1 MPPETEV
8 TLLPNETRR
17 NHDLAH
23 LEDLALKSAADYFGA
38 ELLHWLGI
46 PGKMIRSSPTEIV
59 ELETRHMYE
68 DFLFELEDGTWC
80 HFEFESDAITPED
93 LKRFRE
99 YEATTAT
106 TARRVNAPVITYVIC
121 SSKASR
127 LLDHIT
133 EGINTYHVKV
143 IRLKDHDQKVLLD
156 SLKEKASSGLD
167 RTDIIPLL
175 LSPLMAES
183 DNRKTC
189 ILQGIR
195 ILKITENKHF
205 FSQNEI
211 RKMEAILYAFALK
224 FLDDDSLNIVKE
236 EIAMTKLGQM
246 IWDDAQ
252 TQASERYSKLILIL
266 DKEKKNDLIIK
277 VASDP
282 DFREELYRKY
292 GI

>member
-1 MPPETEV
+1 M
-8 TLLPNETRR
+8 
-17 NHDLAH
+17 
-23 LEDLALKSAADYFGA
+23 
-38 ELLHWLGI
+38 
-46 PGKMIRSSPTEIV
+46 
-59 ELETRHMYE
+59 
-68 DFLFELEDGTWC
+68 
-80 HFEFESDAITPED
+80 
-93 LKRFRE
+93 
-99 YEATTAT
+99 
-106 TARRVNAPVITYVIC
+106 IC

-175 LSPLMAES
+175 LSPLMAEEET
-183 DNRKTC
+183 RKDC

-195 ILKITENKHF
+195 ILKITEEKHIF
-205 FSQNEI
+205 PQNEI

-224 FLDDDSLNIVKE
+224 YFRGINLAAIKE
-236 EIAMTKLGQM
+236 EIAMTELGQM
-246 IWDDAQ
+246 IWDDALAQ
-252 TQASERYSKLILIL
+252 GLAKGLAQGQAQGQQQASERYSKLILIL